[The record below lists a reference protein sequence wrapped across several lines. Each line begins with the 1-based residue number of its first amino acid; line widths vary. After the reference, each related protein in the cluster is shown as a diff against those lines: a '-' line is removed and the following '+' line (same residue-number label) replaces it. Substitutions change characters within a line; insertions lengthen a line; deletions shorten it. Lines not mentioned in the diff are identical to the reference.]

1 MITLEHVYKYY
12 GWGEDTKLVLNDICC
27 VLDTSYSIGILG
39 LNGSG
44 KSTLIDIIAGAR
56 PPTSGK
62 VVRRTRIS
70 WPLGLQGF
78 SGTLT
83 GEENI
88 RFVSRIYGVD
98 RRKVF
103 DFVADF
109 SELGDD
115 LFRPVKT
122 YSSGMRS
129 RLTVAVSLAIEFD
142 VYLMDEGLSVADKR
156 FVDRYNAAMRE
167 RFNRSRVIIVSH
179 TMKTIAEYCTH
190 ATVLNR
196 GRLTEVMPLAD
207 AERVYHE
214 ITG

>member
-1 MITLEHVYKYY
+1 VITLEHVYKYY
-12 GWGEDTKLVLNDICC
+12 GWGENTKLVLNDICC
-27 VLDTSYSIGILG
+27 VLDTNYSIGILG

-62 VVRRTRIS
+62 VVRATRLS

-78 SGTLT
+78 SGQLT
-83 GEENI
+83 GDENI
-88 RFVSRIYGVD
+88 RFISRIYGVD

-129 RLTVAVSLAIEFD
+129 RLTVGVSLAIEFD

-156 FVDRYNAAMRE
+156 FVDRYNAAMKE
-167 RFNRSRVIIVSH
+167 RFSRSRVIIVSH
-179 TMKTIAEYCTH
+179 SMRTIAEYCSH
-190 ATVLNR
+190 ATVLHR
-196 GRLTEVMPLAD
+196 GTLTEVMPLAQ
-207 AERVYHE
+207 AEQIYNG